1 MSGGGSTCRDIYILD
16 DDRAVRE
23 TVAMILASEGYSTT
37 CFADGLALMKAAREQ
52 TPLCMFLDLSLPD
65 FSGMQVLKDLRS
77 SGCTSPIIIISGK
90 GDIAITVET
99 FKNGATDYLEK
110 PFHRR
115 NIVACVKAA
124 LQKQHQGQ
132 SEKPSI
138 LFPD

>member
-1 MSGGGSTCRDIYILD
+1 
-16 DDRAVRE
+16 
-23 TVAMILASEGYSTT
+23 
-37 CFADGLALMKAAREQ
+37 
-52 TPLCMFLDLSLPD
+52 
-65 FSGMQVLKDLRS
+65 MQVLKDLRS

-138 LFPD
+138 LFPN